1 MVILNLNFEQI
12 KVFIAEKENE
22 MHKKGVWT
30 VFNEN
35 LGFNLITTES
45 IPYENHCKWW
55 ESAFEQEF
63 IYVVLYQSIL
73 CGYIRL
79 TKKRTSNKEKNEIS
93 IAISKKYHK
102 SGLGT
107 YAYSIFENEM
117 KKIGV
122 TEIIALTDI
131 RNLGGQKFFEKN
143 NFKKGHIRYVKKIK
157 D

>member
-1 MVILNLNFEQI
+1 MNIDFNQI
-12 KVFIAEKENE
+12 KIIKAEKENE
-22 MHKKGVWT
+22 MHKKGIWV
-30 VFNEN
+30 VYNQNIE
-35 LGFNLITTES
+35 FNLITTEP
-45 IPYENHCKWW
+45 ITYENHCKWW
-55 ESAFEQEF
+55 ESVFEQEF
-63 IYVVLYQSIL
+63 IYIILYQSVL

-79 TKKRTSNKEKNEIS
+79 TKKRTRNKEKNEIS

-107 YAYSIFENEM
+107 YAYSIFEKEM
-117 KKIGV
+117 IKIGI

-143 NFKKGHIRYVKKIK
+143 NFKKGYIKYIKKIK